1 MGALGSAED
10 LEKIIEAANAF
21 LSVDGISEEP
31 EKTVEAAEVPRPTD
45 GSSTR
50 EPEIAESDLE
60 SDPHQ
65 RPDPN
70 RESSSTPSPA
80 LNSKAPYFFF
90 FLTTF
95 IIWLVSLLTIYIPI
109 AGWVAPIFPVAANNT
124 ILMIFLVSAGLAS
137 VSSLLIGLHILGK

>member
-21 LSVDGISEEP
+21 LSVDGISEKP
-31 EKTVEAAEVPRPTD
+31 GKTIEAAEVPIPTD
-45 GSSTR
+45 GSSTK

-60 SDPHQ
+60 SDPHP
-65 RPDPN
+65 RPDPDL
-70 RESSSTPSPA
+70 ESSSTPSPA
-80 LNSKAPYFFF
+80 LNSKVPYFFF
-90 FLTTF
+90 LATF

-109 AGWVAPIFPVAANNT
+109 AGWVTPIFPTTVNNT

-137 VSSLLIGLHILGK
+137 VSSLLIGLHKLGK